1 MIHAV
6 CDFCGKDAD
15 LHATFMTLT
24 PFENFGRY
32 HRMTNPFGVVGKTTS
47 FVICS
52 DCRSKKGIPNPYCEY
67 HNVEEMSYTNP
78 IDSKTEDDWAEEDVA
93 RDPNMQKILGQIRQS
108 QAKPNPNITTTRNSD
123 NTSEIDLFYPD
134 KKSESPVDPEDVYL
148 LGILNTESED

>member
-32 HRMTNPFGVVGKTTS
+32 HRMTKPFGVVGKTTS

-67 HNVEEMSYTNP
+67 HNVEEMSSTP
-78 IDSKTEDDWAEEDVA
+78 RQKTIGLRKTSPVTPTCKKFWV
-93 RDPNMQKILGQIRQS
+93 RFNKVRQNQIRILQPH
-108 QAKPNPNITTTRNSD
+108 AIRITH
-123 NTSEIDLFYPD
+123 P
-134 KKSESPVDPEDVYL
+134 KSIYFIPTKS
-148 LGILNTESED
+148 LNQIPTPKMSTY